1 MPVFRLNDKPLF
13 PPVELSSPEGIIA
26 AGGDLSS
33 ERLLAAY
40 SSGIFPWYSDD
51 QPILWWS
58 PDPRFVLFPGQLH
71 VSRSLRRAM
80 NKQPFTITYDT
91 SFEGVIKGCS
101 LPRRDG
107 FGTWITHEMREA
119 YLRLHR
125 LGYAHS
131 VEAWEGEKLAGGMY
145 GVSLGSCFFGESMF
159 TRVSNASKTALV
171 TLVEALMEKNF
182 TILDCQVYTEN
193 LDRFGA
199 VHIPRV
205 DFLDILAKGM
215 EAPTLRGNW
224 GELLTR

>member
-1 MPVFRLNDKPLF
+1 MPVFRLNEEPLF

-26 AGGDLSS
+26 AGGDLSP

-40 SSGIFPWYSDD
+40 SSGIFPWYSDE

-58 PDPRFVLFPGQLH
+58 PDPRFVLFPRQLH

-80 NKQPFTITYDT
+80 NKQPFTITFDT
-91 SFEGVIKGCS
+91 HFEGVITGCS

-107 FGTWITHEMREA
+107 FGTWITDEMREA
-119 YLRLHR
+119 YLRLHQ

-131 VEAWEGEKLAGGMY
+131 VEAWEGENLAGGMY

-159 TRVSNASKTALV
+159 TRVNNASKIALV
-171 TLVEALMEKNF
+171 TLVEALVDKKF
-182 TILDCQVYTEN
+182 TLLDCQVYTEN

-199 VHIPRV
+199 LHIPRK